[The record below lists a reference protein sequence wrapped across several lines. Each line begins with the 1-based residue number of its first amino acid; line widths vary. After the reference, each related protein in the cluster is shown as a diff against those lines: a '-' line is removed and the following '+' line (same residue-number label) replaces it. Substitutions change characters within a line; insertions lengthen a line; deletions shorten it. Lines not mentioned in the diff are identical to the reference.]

1 MNFENVNNLVFS
13 GHIRSYDDFRKHLT
27 PSIRQLLD
35 SLRDY
40 CFSFGKN
47 VVEDIRVHRIVFCK
61 SMTFRFFA
69 DMEPQRD
76 SILIKIRKDRKGPQK
91 EMEIKPGQTLDELKK
106 LLLDAYN
113 TIH

>member
-1 MNFENVNNLVFS
+1 MDDLFFS
-13 GHIRSYDDFRKHLT
+13 GKNRTYDDFKKQIT
-27 PSIRQLLD
+27 PSIKPLFDLL
-35 SLRDY
+35 RVY

-47 VVEDIRVHRIVFCK
+47 VVEDVRMHRIVFCK

-69 DMEPQRD
+69 DMEPQQG
-76 SILIKIRKDRKGPQK
+76 SILIKIRRDRKEPQK
-91 EMEIKPGQTLDELKK
+91 EILIKPNQDLGEIKN

>member
-1 MNFENVNNLVFS
+1 MDDLIFS
-13 GHIRSYDDFRKHLT
+13 GHNRTYDDFKKHLT
-27 PSIRQLLD
+27 PTIKPLFDL
-35 SLRDY
+35 LRDY

-47 VVEDIRVHRIVFCK
+47 VIEDVRMHRVVFCK

-69 DMEPQRD
+69 DMEPQQE
-76 SILIKIRKDRKGPQK
+76 SISIKIRRDQKEPQK
-91 EMEIKPGQTLDELKK
+91 VVLIKLGQDLSEIKN

>member
-1 MNFENVNNLVFS
+1 MISS
-13 GHIRSYDDFRKHLT
+13 GYNRTYDDFRNQIT
-27 PSIRQLLD
+27 PAIRPLFD
-35 SLRDY
+35 SLREY

-47 VVEDIRVHRIVFCK
+47 VIEDVRMHRVVFCK

-69 DMEPQRD
+69 DMEPQQEFI
-76 SILIKIRKDRKGPQK
+76 SIKIRRDRNELQK
-91 EMEIKPGQTLDELKK
+91 VVLIKPGQDLSEIKN

>member
-1 MNFENVNNLVFS
+1 MGDLVFS
-13 GHIRSYDDFRKHLT
+13 GHVRDYDNFKKQIT
-27 PSIRQLLD
+27 PSIRPLLD

-47 VVEDIRVHRIVFCK
+47 VVEDVRMHRIVFCK

-69 DMEPQRD
+69 DMEPQQD
-76 SILIKIRKDRKGPQK
+76 SILIKIRRDRKEPQK
-91 EMEIKPGQTLDELKK
+91 EVEIKPGQTLDELKK

>member
-1 MNFENVNNLVFS
+1 MDDLVFS
-13 GHIRSYDDFRKHLT
+13 GHIKGYDDFKKQIT
-27 PSIRQLLD
+27 PSVRPLLD

-47 VVEDIRVHRIVFCK
+47 VVEDVRMHRIVFCK

-69 DMEPQRD
+69 DMEPRQD
-76 SILIKIRKDRKGPQK
+76 LILIKIRRDRKEPQK
-91 EMEIKPGQTLDELKK
+91 EVEIKPGQNLDELKK

>member
-1 MNFENVNNLVFS
+1 MDIIS
-13 GHIRSYDDFRKHLT
+13 AGYRRSYEDFKKQIS
-27 PSIRQLLD
+27 PSVKPIFDALREYCL
-35 SLRDY
+35 SL
-40 CFSFGKN
+40 GKN
-47 VVEDIRVHRIVFCK
+47 VIEDVRMHRIVFCK

-76 SILIKIRKDRKGPQK
+76 SISIKIRRDRKEPQK
-91 EMEIKPGQTLDELKK
+91 EIMIKPSQNLDEIKN

>member
-1 MNFENVNNLVFS
+1 MDDLVFS
-13 GHIRSYDDFRKHLT
+13 GHIKGYDDFKKQIT
-27 PSIRQLLD
+27 PSVRPLLD

-47 VVEDIRVHRIVFCK
+47 VVEDVRMHRIVFCK

-69 DMEPQRD
+69 DMEPQQD
-76 SILIKIRKDRKGPQK
+76 SILVKIRRNRKEPQK
-91 EMEIKPGQTLDELKK
+91 EVEIKPGQNLDELKK